1 MRNGRDKA
9 VYQLAHKQEV
19 DTRQRFE
26 FGKNWQR
33 FLQGLTEQR
42 ITAAET
48 SLAQM
53 LALPTLQGKSFLD
66 IGSGSGLFS
75 LAARRLG
82 ARVHSFDYDPDSAGC
97 TAALKRRFYPDDA
110 GWTTE
115 QGSVLDREYMKS
127 LGSFDIVYS
136 WGVLHHTGAMWQA
149 LENAADAV
157 APAGSLFIALYN
169 DQGKASRRWLKIKH
183 AYNRWPLSRPPILGY
198 VTIRAWGRTLVKD
211 TLQGAPLKTWRA
223 YGRDRGMAPWRDV
236 VDWAGGYPY
245 EVAKP
250 DDVVTFGRRRGFVI
264 ERLVTNQ
271 GNGNNEFV
279 LHRMR

>member
-1 MRNGRDKA
+1 
-9 VYQLAHKQEV
+9 VYQFVHKQEV
-19 DTRQRFE
+19 DAGQRFE

-33 FLQGLTEQR
+33 FLQELTEQR
-42 ITAAET
+42 IIAAET
-48 SLAQM
+48 SLTQM
-53 LALPTLQGKSFLD
+53 LELRTLQGKSFLD

-82 ARVHSFDYDPDSAGC
+82 AQVHSFDYDPDSASC
-97 TAALKRRFYPDDA
+97 TAALKRRFFPDEV
-110 GWTTE
+110 GWTIE
-115 QGSVLDREYMKS
+115 QGSVLDQKYMKS
-127 LGSFDIVYS
+127 LGPFDIVYS

-169 DQGKASRRWLKIKH
+169 DQGKKSQRWLAVKR

-198 VTIRAWGRTLVKD
+198 VAVRAWGRRVVND
-211 TLQGAPLKTWRA
+211 TLRGTPLRTWQG
-223 YGRDRGMAPWRDV
+223 YECGRGMSPWRDV

-250 DDVVTFGRRRGFVI
+250 DDVVAFGRRRGLVL
-264 ERLVTNQ
+264 EKLVTNQ

-279 LHRMR
+279 LRRVQ